1 LCACRWQGLE
11 KCESEL
17 LSLFQALLG
26 SGKAFGLLV
35 QGCLGLVAGR
45 RGFLEGF
52 LLPFDM
58 VAKAA

>member
-1 LCACRWQGLE
+1 
-11 KCESEL
+11 
-17 LSLFQALLG
+17 LLG

-35 QGCLGLVAGR
+35 QGGLGLVAGR